1 MLKKKRLKVNTLQ
14 KQKNTNYNKSK
25 QCAYKAQECKQS
37 QVEAMAENM
46 KLLAKENESKELD
59 KSSKEHK

>member
-1 MLKKKRLKVNTLQ
+1 
-14 KQKNTNYNKSK
+14 
-25 QCAYKAQECKQS
+25 
-37 QVEAMAENM
+37 MAENM